1 MSTAT
6 SAPRAPQATRP
17 RGSRAHV
24 LAIGLL
30 LALGLLALSV
40 GLSLAVGSKAVPL
53 GEVWAALTSPDDS
66 YNAAVVASRIPR
78 TVLGLLVG
86 AALAVA
92 GAVIQGLTRNPLGDP
107 GLLGV
112 NAGASTSVV
121 LVTAF
126 LGAGAGRTVW
136 AAIPGAVLAAVVVY
150 VVGSG
155 RAGSTPVRLILA
167 GAAVSAVLVAVVQGV
182 SLALPEVFDSYRYWA
197 VGSLA
202 GRTGETVGLVA
213 WFVLAGLLVCFV
225 MARAL
230 NAIELGDQAATS
242 LGLSPGRTKIL
253 AGAGATVLCA
263 AAVAAAGPIGF
274 VGLAVPHVA
283 RAVTGADHRWL
294 LPYCALLGPVL
305 VIGSDVLG
313 RVVARPGEL
322 MVGAVTAFVGAPFLI
337 AAVRRGRVGL

>member
-1 MSTAT
+1 LSTAT

-78 TVLGLLVG
+78 TQLAVLVG

-92 GAVIQGLTRNPLGDP
+92 GAVIQSLTRNPLGDP

-121 LVTAF
+121 L
-126 LGAGAGRTVW
+126 LGAFAGTGTSVW
-136 AAIPGAVLAAVVVY
+136 SAIPGAVLAAVVVY

-155 RAGSTPVRLILA
+155 PAGSTPVRLVLA
-167 GAAVSAVLVAVVQGV
+167 GAAVSAVLVAVVQAV
-182 SLALPEVFDSYRYWA
+182 SLTRPDAFDSYRFWA

-202 GRTGETVGLVA
+202 GRTPEHVQTVL
-213 WFVLAGLLVCFV
+213 WFVLAGLVVCLL
-225 MARAL
+225 MSRAL
-230 NAIELGDQAATS
+230 NAVELGDAAATS
-242 LGLSPGRTKIL
+242 LGLRPGPTKAL
-253 AGAGATVLCA
+253 AAAGATVLCA

-274 VGLAVPHVA
+274 VGLAVPHIV
-283 RAVTGADHRWL
+283 RSITGADHRWL
-294 LPYCALLGPVL
+294 LPYCAVLGPVL
-305 VIGSDVLG
+305 VLLADVLG

-337 AAVRRGRVGL
+337 AAVRRGRVTG